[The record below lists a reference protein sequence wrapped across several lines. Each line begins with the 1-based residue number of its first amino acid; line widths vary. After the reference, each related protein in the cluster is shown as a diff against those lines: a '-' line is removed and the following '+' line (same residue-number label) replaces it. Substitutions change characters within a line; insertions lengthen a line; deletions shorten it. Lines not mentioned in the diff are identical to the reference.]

1 MPHADCDHIRHSDG
15 FRLIATIV
23 ESGCGP
29 YGGEVRLFVV
39 DGSSDEWNELT
50 SGDRPPV
57 RLAAPDLLRAQ
68 RSAARIR
75 SDESDV
81 AVILDVRVTVTSDV
95 HAAQASLATG
105 DGSTVRYVGTVDGLT
120 GLIADIELADVADGV
135 TLIPDVP
142 RQDLRGVGTGRVK
155 PAGAERSRVGVAG
168 PIAC

>member
-1 MPHADCDHIRHSDG
+1 VPHAVRDHIRHSDG
-15 FRLIATIV
+15 FGLIATIV

-29 YGGEVRLFVV
+29 YGGGVRLFVV

-68 RSAARIR
+68 RGAARIR

-95 HAAQASLATG
+95 HVARASLATAR

-120 GLIADIELADVADGV
+120 GLIADIALADVADGV

-142 RQDLRGVGTGRVK
+142 RQDLRRLGREVLDRL
-155 PAGAERSRVGVAG
+155 ALRGRASA
-168 PIAC
+168 